1 MLKVGLGFKETR
13 RIFSRWKLL
22 QEKVIAALHGVSTS
36 HPVAQTL
43 HTLKCDI
50 VPPLL
55 QPALSICPLPCPSS
69 WPAGIQVMNAQHSG
83 LGMLLPA
90 ARGSKAS
97 FVSSQIL
104 LVWTK
109 ILFGHSNFG
118 EKCYAHFTD
127 SFAGSS
133 SL

>member
-1 MLKVGLGFKETR
+1 MACRDTGDER
-13 RIFSRWKLL
+13 
-22 QEKVIAALHGVSTS
+22 
-36 HPVAQTL
+36 PAQWAR
-43 HTLKCDI
+43 HA
-50 VPPLL
+50 
-55 QPALSICPLPCPSS
+55 PAS
-69 WPAGIQVMNAQHSG
+69 
-83 LGMLLPA
+83 A

-127 SFAGSS
+127 SSAGSS